1 MIHLESF
8 KVSIPLKKKFA
19 ISKGAADVK
28 TNLLTILNN
37 RYYGEAA
44 GSVYYGPTVEELEAD
59 IIKGIE
65 QLNKSDEVNLGTLEE
80 ISTFDI
86 SPAARSALTG
96 MVLNFL
102 SGEARRYPWE
112 ILSLG
117 SPVGIRSSITIAID
131 EPAKMK
137 DAILNSPY
145 PIVKIKMG
153 NEEDLLVL
161 DILDRLEDKEVRVDA
176 NGGWSCAKAEEMIFH
191 LARKGVTVI
200 EQPTDIEFVEE
211 WPHLKGKNEEV
222 QLIMDEGLN
231 TVDDYL
237 RYREYIDGVNIK
249 MEKSG
254 GILEAM
260 KIAEKARED
269 KKKVMLGCMVASSVG
284 IAQSVYMSSQA
295 DYFDLDGPLLLES
308 DIARGIL
315 YDRESIAVDREIIGG
330 PKLRRDV
337 LQKYI
342 ISE

>member
-19 ISKGAADVK
+19 ISKGEAEVK
-28 TNLLTILNN
+28 TNLLTMMNN

-44 GSVYYGPTVEELEAD
+44 GSVYYGPSVEELEAD
-59 IIKGIE
+59 IITGIE
-65 QLNKSDEVNLGTLEE
+65 KLNKSKEINLGTLEE
-80 ISTFDI
+80 INGFDI
-86 SPAARSALTG
+86 SSAARSALMG

-117 SPVGIRSSITIAID
+117 SPVGIRSSVTIAIAK
-131 EPAKMK
+131 PAEMK
-137 DAILNSPY
+137 QAIKDSPY
-145 PIVKIKMG
+145 SIIKIKMG
-153 NEEDLLVL
+153 NEEDVLVL
-161 DILDRLEDKEVRVDA
+161 DVLGQLEGKEIRVDA

-191 LARKGVTVI
+191 LAGKGVTVI
-200 EQPTDIEFVEE
+200 EQPTDIEFIEE
-211 WPHLKGKNEEV
+211 WPHLKGKNDQV
-222 QLIMDEGLN
+222 QIIMDEGLSN
-231 TVDDYL
+231 LEDYR
-237 RYREYIDGVNIK
+237 RYRDYIDGVNIK

-260 KIAEKARED
+260 KIAAQARED
-269 KKKVMLGCMVASSVG
+269 GKKVMLGCMVASSVG

-342 ISE
+342 SE